1 MNRSYLQIPKRD
13 SAAGVRGMNG
23 HASFCKMVISDRDD
37 DMIAI
42 PVFGGMNGDA
52 ETTGIINTLQRVGEQ
67 DVYYN
72 LQGQRV
78 DRPRKGIYIHK
89 GRRVV
94 IRSTT
99 K

>member
-42 PVFGGMNGDA
+42 PLFAGDA
-52 ETTGIINTLQRVGEQ
+52 TGISDVLQRVGEEE
-67 DVYYN
+67 VYYN
-72 LQGQRV
+72 LQGQRI
-78 DRPRKGIYIHK
+78 DKPGKGIYIK
-89 GRRVV
+89 NGKKVM
-94 IRSTT
+94 I